1 MMRCL
6 LLLAT
11 ALLLSACEIPGMGP
25 DPRIAQREAE
35 ARAIGGACR
44 HGLRSIEDCYNQNE
58 SASKAAIFQGWKDMD
73 EYMRENKIDGIRAS
87 AEKAEPEEE
96 ILPDTRPKVGK
107 DTAKPATAAPAPN
120 KKPTDAKPAAN
131 DRPAKP

>member
-1 MMRCL
+1 MLRLGDVNVVNMSIN
-6 LLLAT
+6 AKA
-11 ALLLSACEIPGMGP
+11 AL
-25 DPRIAQREAE
+25 E
-35 ARAIGGACR
+35 AR
-44 HGLRSIEDCYNQNE
+44 IE
-58 SASKAAIFQGWKDMD
+58 
-73 EYMRENKIDGIRAS
+73 GIRAS